1 MYNDLKNY
9 EVDLVEIQEMKW
21 KASSILEIELQEMV
35 KVFQI
40 TASKQVS
47 LHVKVSKTKD
57 LIMTTDNSSLIS
69 YLLKL

>member
-1 MYNDLKNY
+1 MLNDLKNY